1 LVPRGRGA
9 PARPARQRPAPRS
22 RGHVLFHRSARE
34 VTTVDRDQTAI
45 EGAKDY
51 ARLVAQWAPK
61 PNVPLLIS
69 RAFLVGGS
77 ICFAG
82 QFVFDYFRQRQP
94 TEVEAIAL
102 TLATMISAGVLLTAL
117 GVYDHLGELGGM
129 GAAVPITGFA
139 NSMAAAAIDFRREG
153 MVLGMAAKMFVIAG
167 PVIVYGIVAG
177 ILTGLVATLLRLA
190 AG

>member
-1 LVPRGRGA
+1 M
-9 PARPARQRPAPRS
+9 
-22 RGHVLFHRSARE
+22 
-34 VTTVDRDQTAI
+34 DRDQTAI

-51 ARLVAQWAPK
+51 ARLVEQFAPRV
-61 PNVPLLIS
+61 NVASLVA

-82 QFVFDYFRQRQP
+82 QFVFDFFRQRQP

-102 TLATMISAGVLLTAL
+102 TLASIISIGVVLTAL
-117 GVYDHLGELGGM
+117 GVYDDIGELGGM

-139 NSMAAAAIDFRREG
+139 NSMASAAIDFRREG
-153 MVLGMAAKMFVIAG
+153 LVLGMAAKMFVIAG

-177 ILTGLVATLLRLA
+177 ILTGFAASVLRLIN
-190 AG
+190 GS

>member
-1 LVPRGRGA
+1 M
-9 PARPARQRPAPRS
+9 
-22 RGHVLFHRSARE
+22 
-34 VTTVDRDQTAI
+34 DRDQTAI
-45 EGAKDY
+45 EGARQY
-51 ARLVAQWAPK
+51 ARLVQQFAPK
-61 PNVPLLIS
+61 PNVALLVS

-82 QFVFDYFRQRQP
+82 QFVFDFFRQRQP

-102 TLATMISAGVLLTAL
+102 TLASMISLGVLLTAL
-117 GVYDHLGELGGM
+117 GIYDNLGELGGM

-177 ILTGLVATLLRLA
+177 ILTGVVASLLQLA
-190 AG
+190 GGG